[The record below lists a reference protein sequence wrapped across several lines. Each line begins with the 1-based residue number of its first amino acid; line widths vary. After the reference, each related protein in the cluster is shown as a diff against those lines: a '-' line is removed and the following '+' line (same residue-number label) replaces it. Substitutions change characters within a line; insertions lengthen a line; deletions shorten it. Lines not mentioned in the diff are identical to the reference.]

1 MVCMVCGSSLATLK
15 LSTIKRHIRQKH
27 PYSLHW
33 SPREKEVISNSWDA
47 HLGLGA
53 CGKAPAGG
61 GCRRQRRGVR
71 GGPVAPRRRRLA
83 ASRRAGGSRGLGA
96 RRLERRLKES
106 LQNWFRAE
114 CLMDYDPRG
123 NRLVCMACG
132 RALPSLHLDD
142 IRAHVLEMHPSSL
155 GLSGPQRSALLQAW
169 GDQPE
174 ALSELTQSSPDD
186 DLVPQDLTRKS
197 RDSAPAA
204 GGPSSQ
210 DLSPPDVKEEAGWV
224 PERPGPAEQEEEA
237 EEGEGE
243 GERAGI
249 PVRPRRGRDH
259 RRHYQERWRL
269 EYLMELDGCRRGL
282 VCMVCGGALAS
293 LKMSTIKR
301 HIRQRHPGSTSLSG
315 PVKALIAQEWSEKAA
330 HLLALGLPSPESP
343 SDPVAPSA
351 ASASEEGGGA
361 EEAEPEE
368 EWWGDGPPSPGAPS
382 ERPAEEEEDED
393 DGQEPGEL
401 AFPPLPLPPP
411 PPPPPP
417 PPRSREQRRN
427 YQPRWRGEYLM
438 DYDGSR
444 RGLVCMVCGGALAT
458 LKVSTIK
465 RHILQVHPFSM
476 DFTPEERQTILE
488 AYEEAALRCYGHE
501 GFGPPAPAPR
511 DGGAELKPG
520 AELGLPRWP
529 GWAGT
534 GEALPLS
541 LGDVLMCRHSLR
553 CWCALAGGPG
563 ALGAGPAFLE
573 KPKRLSNVHSER
585 SRPRPRAQCCQNG
598 VGRCPKSVL
607 GLRAGRREVRKDAQ
621 AARPGRG
628 PSSMRP
634 RTPASAALSSR
645 FAGCWV
651 QIGILGLS
659 EAPAADWSKAG
670 GGTRA
675 ERRSPVSCASFPAQG
690 TAHPCL

>member
-1 MVCMVCGSSLATLK
+1 MEPGGDHRSRSGGGRGGPGPAVTSARGRRLPPTAASGGTEPEEDDGGQALQLEGGALGSWGNTPLPSSRARGPASSGRKYSDHCEARASRPGKSRIPGRDHRRYYHDHWRLEYLMDFIPSRHGMVCMVCGSSLATLK

-53 CGKAPAGG
+53 GGEAESLGAQGAEEEEEEDEEEEGANLQACPPKGSGKAPAGG

-71 GGPVAPRRRRLA
+71 GGSVAPRRRRLA

-142 IRAHVLEMHPSSL
+142 IRAHVLEVHPSSL

-174 ALSELTQSSPDD
+174 ALSELTQPSPDD

-204 GGPSSQ
+204 GAPSSQ

-224 PERPGPAEQEEEA
+224 PERPGPAEE

-243 GERAGI
+243 GEREGI
-249 PVRPRRGRDH
+249 PNRPRRGRDH

-301 HIRQRHPGSTSLSG
+301 HIRQRHPGSNSLSG

-330 HLLALGLPSPESP
+330 HLLALGLPRPESP
-343 SDPVAPSA
+343 SVPVAPST

-368 EWWGDGPPSPGAPS
+368 EWWGDAPLSPGAPS

-393 DGQEPGEL
+393 DSQEPGGL

-511 DGGAELKPG
+511 DSSADLKPG
-520 AELGLPRWP
+520 
-529 GWAGT
+529 T
-534 GEALPLS
+534 
-541 LGDVLMCRHSLR
+541 VCR
-553 CWCALAGGPG
+553 A
-563 ALGAGPAFLE
+563 
-573 KPKRLSNVHSER
+573 
-585 SRPRPRAQCCQNG
+585 
-598 VGRCPKSVL
+598 
-607 GLRAGRREVRKDAQ
+607 
-621 AARPGRG
+621 
-628 PSSMRP
+628 
-634 RTPASAALSSR
+634 
-645 FAGCWV
+645 
-651 QIGILGLS
+651 
-659 EAPAADWSKAG
+659 
-670 GGTRA
+670 
-675 ERRSPVSCASFPAQG
+675 
-690 TAHPCL
+690 

>member
-1 MVCMVCGSSLATLK
+1 MEPGGDHRSRSSGGRGGPGPAVASARGRRLPPAGSSGSAEPEEDEGGQDLQLEGGALGSWGSAPLPSSRARGPTSSGRKYSDHCEARASRPGKSRIPGRDHRRYYHDHWRLEYLMDFNPARHGMVCMVCGSSLATLK

-53 CGKAPAGG
+53 CGEAEGLGVQGAEEEEEEEEEDEEEGAGVPACPPKGPGKAPAGG
-61 GCRRQRRGVR
+61 GCRRQRRG
-71 GGPVAPRRRRLA
+71 GPVAPRARRLRLS

-142 IRAHVLEMHPSSL
+142 IRAHVLEVHPGSL

-169 GDQPE
+169 GGQPE
-174 ALSELTQSSPDD
+174 ALSELTQSPPGD
-186 DLVPQDLTRKS
+186 VPL
-197 RDSAPAA
+197 
-204 GGPSSQ
+204 
-210 DLSPPDVKEEAGWV
+210 
-224 PERPGPAEQEEEA
+224 
-237 EEGEGE
+237 
-243 GERAGI
+243 
-249 PVRPRRGRDH
+249 
-259 RRHYQERWRL
+259 
-269 EYLMELDGCRRGL
+269 
-282 VCMVCGGALAS
+282 
-293 LKMSTIKR
+293 
-301 HIRQRHPGSTSLSG
+301 
-315 PVKALIAQEWSEKAA
+315 
-330 HLLALGLPSPESP
+330 
-343 SDPVAPSA
+343 
-351 ASASEEGGGA
+351 
-361 EEAEPEE
+361 
-368 EWWGDGPPSPGAPS
+368 SPGAPL
-382 ERPAEEEEDED
+382 ERPAEEEEDEE
-393 DGQEPGEL
+393 DGQDPGGL
-401 AFPPLPLPPP
+401 ALPPP

-511 DGGAELKPG
+511 DGGADLKSG
-520 AELGLPRWP
+520 A
-529 GWAGT
+529 
-534 GEALPLS
+534 
-541 LGDVLMCRHSLR
+541 VCR
-553 CWCALAGGPG
+553 A
-563 ALGAGPAFLE
+563 
-573 KPKRLSNVHSER
+573 
-585 SRPRPRAQCCQNG
+585 
-598 VGRCPKSVL
+598 
-607 GLRAGRREVRKDAQ
+607 
-621 AARPGRG
+621 
-628 PSSMRP
+628 
-634 RTPASAALSSR
+634 
-645 FAGCWV
+645 
-651 QIGILGLS
+651 
-659 EAPAADWSKAG
+659 
-670 GGTRA
+670 
-675 ERRSPVSCASFPAQG
+675 
-690 TAHPCL
+690 

>member
-1 MVCMVCGSSLATLK
+1 QDLQLEGGALGSWGSAPLPSSRARGPTSSGRKYSDHCEARASRPGKSRIPGRDHRRYYHDHWRLEYLMDFNPARHGMVCMVCGSSLATLK

-53 CGKAPAGG
+53 CGEAEGLGVQGAEEEEEEEEDEEEGASVPACPPKGPGKAPAGG
-61 GCRRQRRGVR
+61 GCRRQRRG
-71 GGPVAPRRRRLA
+71 GPVAPRARRLRLS

-142 IRAHVLEMHPSSL
+142 IRAHVLEVHPGSL

-169 GDQPE
+169 GGQPE
-174 ALSELTQSSPDD
+174 ALSELTQSPPGD
-186 DLVPQDLTRKS
+186 DLAPQDLTGKS
-197 RDSAPAA
+197 RDSASAA
-204 GGPSSQ
+204 GAPTSQ
-210 DLSPPDVKEEAGWV
+210 DLSPPDVKEEAGW
-224 PERPGPAEQEEEA
+224 P
-237 EEGEGE
+237 
-243 GERAGI
+243 
-249 PVRPRRGRDH
+249 D
-259 RRHYQERWRL
+259 
-269 EYLMELDGCRRGL
+269 
-282 VCMVCGGALAS
+282 
-293 LKMSTIKR
+293 T
-301 HIRQRHPGSTSLSG
+301 
-315 PVKALIAQEWSEKAA
+315 AA
-330 HLLALGLPSPESP
+330 
-343 SDPVAPSA
+343 V
-351 ASASEEGGGA
+351 SEEGGGD
-361 EEAEPEE
+361 EEEEPEE
-368 EWWGDGPPSPGAPS
+368 EEEWGDVPLSPGAPL
-382 ERPAEEEEDED
+382 ERPAEEEEDEE
-393 DGQEPGEL
+393 DGQEPGGL
-401 AFPPLPLPPP
+401 VLPPP

-511 DGGAELKPG
+511 DGGADLKSG
-520 AELGLPRWP
+520 A
-529 GWAGT
+529 
-534 GEALPLS
+534 
-541 LGDVLMCRHSLR
+541 VCR
-553 CWCALAGGPG
+553 A
-563 ALGAGPAFLE
+563 
-573 KPKRLSNVHSER
+573 
-585 SRPRPRAQCCQNG
+585 
-598 VGRCPKSVL
+598 
-607 GLRAGRREVRKDAQ
+607 
-621 AARPGRG
+621 
-628 PSSMRP
+628 
-634 RTPASAALSSR
+634 
-645 FAGCWV
+645 
-651 QIGILGLS
+651 
-659 EAPAADWSKAG
+659 
-670 GGTRA
+670 
-675 ERRSPVSCASFPAQG
+675 
-690 TAHPCL
+690 

>member
-1 MVCMVCGSSLATLK
+1 MEPGGDHRSRAVAAGGAPALSVLGTGRRLPPAAASGGAEPEEDDGGQAPQLEGGALGSWGTTPLPSSRARGPASSGRKYSDHCEARASRPGKSRIPGRDHRRYYHDHWRLEYLMDFIPSRHGMVCMVCGSSLATLK

-33 SPREKEVISNSWDA
+33 SPREKEVISSSWDA

-53 CGKAPAGG
+53 CGEAESLGAQGAEEEEEEDEEEEEGANLQACPPKGPGKTPAGG
-61 GCRRQRRGVR
+61 GCRRPRRGVR
-71 GGPVAPRRRRLA
+71 GGPVAPRRRRLS

-142 IRAHVLEMHPSSL
+142 IRAHVLEVHPSSL

-169 GDQPE
+169 GDQTE

-204 GGPSSQ
+204 GAPSSQ

-224 PERPGPAEQEEEA
+224 PERPGLAEQEEEA

-351 ASASEEGGGA
+351 ASVSEEGGGA

-368 EWWGDGPPSPGAPS
+368 EWWGEPVKGLGIWQGRVGRATRRCLRGLHRSGRPKKRRMKMTVRRLGGWPSRLCHCPAARRAAPP
-382 ERPAEEEEDED
+382 
-393 DGQEPGEL
+393 
-401 AFPPLPLPPP
+401 
-411 PPPPPP
+411 
-417 PPRSREQRRN
+417 EQRRN

-511 DGGAELKPG
+511 DSSADLKPG
-520 AELGLPRWP
+520 A
-529 GWAGT
+529 
-534 GEALPLS
+534 
-541 LGDVLMCRHSLR
+541 VCR
-553 CWCALAGGPG
+553 A
-563 ALGAGPAFLE
+563 
-573 KPKRLSNVHSER
+573 
-585 SRPRPRAQCCQNG
+585 
-598 VGRCPKSVL
+598 
-607 GLRAGRREVRKDAQ
+607 
-621 AARPGRG
+621 
-628 PSSMRP
+628 
-634 RTPASAALSSR
+634 
-645 FAGCWV
+645 
-651 QIGILGLS
+651 
-659 EAPAADWSKAG
+659 
-670 GGTRA
+670 
-675 ERRSPVSCASFPAQG
+675 
-690 TAHPCL
+690 

>member
-1 MVCMVCGSSLATLK
+1 MEPGGDHRSRSGGGRGGPGPAVSSARGRRLPPAAASGGAEPEEDDGGQALQLEGGALGSWGSTPLPSSRARGPASSGRKYSDHCEARASRPGKSRIPGRDHRRYYHDHWRLEYLMDFIPSRHGMVCMVCGSSLATLK

-33 SPREKEVISNSWDA
+33 STREKEVISNSWDA

-53 CGKAPAGG
+53 CGEAESLGAQGAEEEEEDEEEEEGANLQACPPKGPGKAPAGG
-61 GCRRQRRGVR
+61 GCRRQRRGTR
-71 GGPVAPRRRRLA
+71 GGPVAPRRRRLV

-142 IRAHVLEMHPSSL
+142 IRAHVLEVHPSSL

-174 ALSELTQSSPDD
+174 ALSELSQSSPDD

-204 GGPSSQ
+204 GAPSSQ

-243 GERAGI
+243 GQRAGI
-249 PVRPRRGRDH
+249 SVRPRRGRDH

-343 SDPVAPSA
+343 SDPVAPST

-368 EWWGDGPPSPGAPS
+368 EWWGDTPLSPGAPS

-393 DGQEPGEL
+393 DGQEPGGL

-511 DGGAELKPG
+511 DGGADLKPG
-520 AELGLPRWP
+520 A
-529 GWAGT
+529 
-534 GEALPLS
+534 
-541 LGDVLMCRHSLR
+541 VCR
-553 CWCALAGGPG
+553 A
-563 ALGAGPAFLE
+563 
-573 KPKRLSNVHSER
+573 
-585 SRPRPRAQCCQNG
+585 
-598 VGRCPKSVL
+598 
-607 GLRAGRREVRKDAQ
+607 
-621 AARPGRG
+621 
-628 PSSMRP
+628 
-634 RTPASAALSSR
+634 
-645 FAGCWV
+645 
-651 QIGILGLS
+651 
-659 EAPAADWSKAG
+659 
-670 GGTRA
+670 
-675 ERRSPVSCASFPAQG
+675 
-690 TAHPCL
+690 

>member
-1 MVCMVCGSSLATLK
+1 MEPGGDHRSRSGGGRGGPGPAVASARGRRLPPTGSSGGAEPEEDDGGQDLQLEGGTLGSWGSTPLPSSRARGPASSGRKYSDHCEARASRPGKSRIPGRDHRRYYHDHWRLEYLMDFNPARHGMVCMVCGSSLATLK

-53 CGKAPAGG
+53 CGEAEGLGAQGAEEEEEEEDEEEEEGASLQACPPKGSGKASAGG
-61 GCRRQRRGVR
+61 GSRRRRRVQ
-71 GGPVAPRRRRLA
+71 GGPVASPRRCLS
-83 ASRRAGGSRGLGA
+83 ASRRAGGSRGLGSQ
-96 RRLERRLKES
+96 RLERRLKES
-106 LQNWFRAE
+106 LQSWFRAE

-132 RALPSLHLDD
+132 RTLPSLHLDD
-142 IRAHVLEMHPSSL
+142 IRAHVLEVHPSSL

-169 GDQPE
+169 GGQPG
-174 ALSELTQSSPDD
+174 ALSELTQPPPDE

-204 GGPSSQ
+204 GAPSSQ
-210 DLSPPDVKEEAGWV
+210 DLSPPDVKEEAGRV
-224 PERPGPAEQEEEA
+224 PERPGPT
-237 EEGEGE
+237 EEGESE
-243 GERAGI
+243 GEAEREGV
-249 PVRPRRGRDH
+249 PGQSLRGGDH
-259 RRHYQERWRL
+259 RPHYQERWRL
-269 EYLMELDGCRRGL
+269 EYLMELDGGGRRGL

-301 HIRQRHPGSTSLSG
+301 HIRQRHPGSTCLTG
-315 PVKALIAQEWSEKAA
+315 PVKEWSEKAA
-330 HLLALGLPSPESP
+330 HLLALGLPCSESP
-343 SDPVAPSA
+343 PGSTGPS
-351 ASASEEGGGA
+351 EV
-361 EEAEPEE
+361 PL
-368 EWWGDGPPSPGAPS
+368 SPGAAL
-382 ERPAEEEEDED
+382 ERPAEEEEDEE
-393 DGQEPGEL
+393 DGPEPGGL

-501 GFGPPAPAPR
+501 GFGPPAPAQR
-511 DGGAELKPG
+511 DGGTDLKPG
-520 AELGLPRWP
+520 A
-529 GWAGT
+529 
-534 GEALPLS
+534 
-541 LGDVLMCRHSLR
+541 VCR
-553 CWCALAGGPG
+553 A
-563 ALGAGPAFLE
+563 
-573 KPKRLSNVHSER
+573 
-585 SRPRPRAQCCQNG
+585 
-598 VGRCPKSVL
+598 
-607 GLRAGRREVRKDAQ
+607 
-621 AARPGRG
+621 
-628 PSSMRP
+628 
-634 RTPASAALSSR
+634 
-645 FAGCWV
+645 
-651 QIGILGLS
+651 
-659 EAPAADWSKAG
+659 
-670 GGTRA
+670 
-675 ERRSPVSCASFPAQG
+675 
-690 TAHPCL
+690 

>member
-1 MVCMVCGSSLATLK
+1 MEPSGDHRSRSGSGRGGPGPAAASARGRRLPPAGSSGGAEPEDDDGGQDLQLEGDALGSWGTAPLSSSRARGPASSGRKYSDHCEARASRPGKSRIPGRDHRRYYHDHWRLEYLMDFNPARHGMVCMVCGSSLATLK

-53 CGKAPAGG
+53 CGEAEGLGAQGAEEEEEEDEEEEEEGASLQACPPKGPGKAPAGG
-61 GCRRQRRGVR
+61 GSRRQPR
-71 GGPVAPRRRRLA
+71 GGPVAPRARRKSFSS
-83 ASRRAGGSRGLGA
+83 SRRAGGSRGLGA

-142 IRAHVLEMHPSSL
+142 IRAHVLEVHPSSL

-169 GDQPE
+169 GGQPE
-174 ALSELTQSSPDD
+174 AQSELTQSPPDD

-197 RDSAPAA
+197 RDSASAA
-204 GGPSSQ
+204 GAPSSQ
-210 DLSPPDVKEEAGWV
+210 DLSPPDVKKEEAGWV
-224 PERPGPAEQEEEA
+224 PERPGPAEEEL
-237 EEGEGE
+237 EEGERVGDP
-243 GERAGI
+243 GPA
-249 PVRPRRGRDH
+249 PRGRDH

-269 EYLMELDGCRRGL
+269 EYLMELDGGRRGL

-301 HIRQRHPGSTSLSG
+301 HIRQRHPGSTHLSG

-330 HLLALGLPSPESP
+330 HLLALGLPCPESP
-343 SDPVAPSA
+343 RDPTAPST
-351 ASASEEGGGA
+351 ASASEEGGG
-361 EEAEPEE
+361 EEEEEPE
-368 EWWGDGPPSPGAPS
+368 EWWGEVPLSPGERS
-382 ERPAEEEEDED
+382 ERPAEEEEDDE
-393 DGQEPGEL
+393 DGQEPRGL
-401 AFPPLPLPPP
+401 AFPPLPPP

-501 GFGPPAPAPR
+501 GFGPPAPAAR
-511 DGGAELKPG
+511 DGGADL
-520 AELGLPRWP
+520 
-529 GWAGT
+529 
-534 GEALPLS
+534 
-541 LGDVLMCRHSLR
+541 
-553 CWCALAGGPG
+553 
-563 ALGAGPAFLE
+563 
-573 KPKRLSNVHSER
+573 
-585 SRPRPRAQCCQNG
+585 
-598 VGRCPKSVL
+598 
-607 GLRAGRREVRKDAQ
+607 
-621 AARPGRG
+621 
-628 PSSMRP
+628 
-634 RTPASAALSSR
+634 
-645 FAGCWV
+645 
-651 QIGILGLS
+651 
-659 EAPAADWSKAG
+659 KAG
-670 GGTRA
+670 AVCRA
-675 ERRSPVSCASFPAQG
+675 
-690 TAHPCL
+690 

>member
-1 MVCMVCGSSLATLK
+1 MDFIPSRHGMVCMVCGSSLATLK

-47 HLGLGA
+47 HL
-53 CGKAPAGG
+53 
-61 GCRRQRRGVR
+61 
-71 GGPVAPRRRRLA
+71 
-83 ASRRAGGSRGLGA
+83 GLGA

-142 IRAHVLEMHPSSL
+142 IRAHVLEVHPSSL

-174 ALSELTQSSPDD
+174 ALSELTPPSPDD

-204 GGPSSQ
+204 GAPSSQ

-224 PERPGPAEQEEEA
+224 PERPGPAEEEA

-249 PVRPRRGRDH
+249 PGRPRRGRDH

-301 HIRQRHPGSTSLSG
+301 HIRQRHPGSNSLSG

-330 HLLALGLPSPESP
+330 HLLGLGLPRPESP
-343 SDPVAPSA
+343 SGPVAPST

-368 EWWGDGPPSPGAPS
+368 EWWGDAPLSPGAPS
-382 ERPAEEEEDED
+382 ERPAEEEDED
-393 DGQEPGEL
+393 DSQEPRGL
-401 AFPPLPLPPP
+401 PFPPPPLP

-511 DGGAELKPG
+511 DSGADLKPG
-520 AELGLPRWP
+520 A
-529 GWAGT
+529 
-534 GEALPLS
+534 
-541 LGDVLMCRHSLR
+541 VCR
-553 CWCALAGGPG
+553 A
-563 ALGAGPAFLE
+563 
-573 KPKRLSNVHSER
+573 
-585 SRPRPRAQCCQNG
+585 
-598 VGRCPKSVL
+598 
-607 GLRAGRREVRKDAQ
+607 
-621 AARPGRG
+621 
-628 PSSMRP
+628 
-634 RTPASAALSSR
+634 
-645 FAGCWV
+645 
-651 QIGILGLS
+651 
-659 EAPAADWSKAG
+659 
-670 GGTRA
+670 
-675 ERRSPVSCASFPAQG
+675 
-690 TAHPCL
+690 

>member
-1 MVCMVCGSSLATLK
+1 MEPGALNTLAFIGACEDQFSVVFFVFLGLATFHIMVYPSSHERKALLSPTACGGRGLNHRRSRPLFPASSPGPPPLFRNAGWPGAARSLSSSALRAPLLGLHFRGRRPHPGRLEHVSLFPSSGQALQLEGGALGSWGSTPLPSSRARGPASSGRKYSDHCEARASRPGKSRIPGRDHRRYYHDHWRLEYLMDFIPSRHGMVCMVCGSSLATLK

-53 CGKAPAGG
+53 CGEAESPGAQGAEEEEEEDEEEEEGASLQACPPKGSGKAPAGG
-61 GCRRQRRGVR
+61 GCRRQRRG
-71 GGPVAPRRRRLA
+71 
-83 ASRRAGGSRGLGA
+83 
-96 RRLERRLKES
+96 
-106 LQNWFRAE
+106 
-114 CLMDYDPRG
+114 YDPRG
-123 NRLVCMACG
+123 KGLVCMACG

-224 PERPGPAEQEEEA
+224 PERPGP
-237 EEGEGE
+237 
-243 GERAGI
+243 
-249 PVRPRRGRDH
+249 
-259 RRHYQERWRL
+259 
-269 EYLMELDGCRRGL
+269 
-282 VCMVCGGALAS
+282 
-293 LKMSTIKR
+293 
-301 HIRQRHPGSTSLSG
+301 
-315 PVKALIAQEWSEKAA
+315 
-330 HLLALGLPSPESP
+330 
-343 SDPVAPSA
+343 
-351 ASASEEGGGA
+351 
-361 EEAEPEE
+361 
-368 EWWGDGPPSPGAPS
+368 
-382 ERPAEEEEDED
+382 
-393 DGQEPGEL
+393 GQETVFSIKNG
-401 AFPPLPLPPP
+401 
-411 PPPPPP
+411 
-417 PPRSREQRRN
+417 
-427 YQPRWRGEYLM
+427 QPALQGGILFEGWRGEDLM

-520 AELGLPRWP
+520 A
-529 GWAGT
+529 
-534 GEALPLS
+534 
-541 LGDVLMCRHSLR
+541 VCR
-553 CWCALAGGPG
+553 A
-563 ALGAGPAFLE
+563 
-573 KPKRLSNVHSER
+573 
-585 SRPRPRAQCCQNG
+585 
-598 VGRCPKSVL
+598 
-607 GLRAGRREVRKDAQ
+607 
-621 AARPGRG
+621 
-628 PSSMRP
+628 
-634 RTPASAALSSR
+634 
-645 FAGCWV
+645 
-651 QIGILGLS
+651 
-659 EAPAADWSKAG
+659 
-670 GGTRA
+670 
-675 ERRSPVSCASFPAQG
+675 
-690 TAHPCL
+690 

>member
-1 MVCMVCGSSLATLK
+1 
-15 LSTIKRHIRQKH
+15 
-27 PYSLHW
+27 
-33 SPREKEVISNSWDA
+33 
-47 HLGLGA
+47 
-53 CGKAPAGG
+53 
-61 GCRRQRRGVR
+61 
-71 GGPVAPRRRRLA
+71 
-83 ASRRAGGSRGLGA
+83 
-96 RRLERRLKES
+96 
-106 LQNWFRAE
+106 
-114 CLMDYDPRG
+114 MDYDPRG

-142 IRAHVLEMHPSSL
+142 IRAHVLEVHPSSL

-174 ALSELTQSSPDD
+174 ALSELTPPSPDD

-204 GGPSSQ
+204 GAPSSQ

-224 PERPGPAEQEEEA
+224 PERPGPAEEEEA

-249 PVRPRRGRDH
+249 PGRPRRGRDH

-301 HIRQRHPGSTSLSG
+301 HIRQRHPGSNSLSG

-330 HLLALGLPSPESP
+330 HLLGLGLPRPESP
-343 SDPVAPSA
+343 SGPVAPST

-368 EWWGDGPPSPGAPS
+368 EWWGDAPLSPGAPS
-382 ERPAEEEEDED
+382 ERPAEEEDED
-393 DGQEPGEL
+393 DSQEPRGL
-401 AFPPLPLPPP
+401 PFPPPPPLP

-511 DGGAELKPG
+511 DSGADLKPG
-520 AELGLPRWP
+520 A
-529 GWAGT
+529 
-534 GEALPLS
+534 
-541 LGDVLMCRHSLR
+541 VCR
-553 CWCALAGGPG
+553 A
-563 ALGAGPAFLE
+563 
-573 KPKRLSNVHSER
+573 
-585 SRPRPRAQCCQNG
+585 
-598 VGRCPKSVL
+598 
-607 GLRAGRREVRKDAQ
+607 
-621 AARPGRG
+621 
-628 PSSMRP
+628 
-634 RTPASAALSSR
+634 
-645 FAGCWV
+645 
-651 QIGILGLS
+651 
-659 EAPAADWSKAG
+659 
-670 GGTRA
+670 
-675 ERRSPVSCASFPAQG
+675 
-690 TAHPCL
+690 

>member
-1 MVCMVCGSSLATLK
+1 MEPGGDHRSRSGGGRGGPGPAVSSARGRRLPPAAASGGAEPEEDDGAGDERRAVGGATWRAQSAAARPAGRPSPVPGSARRAGADPGSLKGPAAPVFGGHQRHGGRGAGTCGPRAFSDSQVVFLFKGRPAPRSLSGAFPRVTRD
-15 LSTIKRHIRQKH
+15 SADVGT
-27 PYSLHW
+27 
-33 SPREKEVISNSWDA
+33 REKEVISNSWDA

-53 CGKAPAGG
+53 CGEAESLGAQGAEEEEEDEEEEEGANLQACPPKGPGKAPAGG
-61 GCRRQRRGVR
+61 GCRRQRRGTR

-83 ASRRAGGSRGLGA
+83 ASRRAGGSRGVGA

-142 IRAHVLEMHPSSL
+142 IRAHVLEVHPSSL

-174 ALSELTQSSPDD
+174 ALSELSQSSPDD

-204 GGPSSQ
+204 GAPSSQ

-243 GERAGI
+243 GQRAGI
-249 PVRPRRGRDH
+249 SVRPRRGRDH

-343 SDPVAPSA
+343 SDPVAPST

-368 EWWGDGPPSPGAPS
+368 EWWGDAPLSPGAPS

-393 DGQEPGEL
+393 DGQEPGGL

-501 GFGPPAPAPR
+501 GFGPPAPATR
-511 DGGAELKPG
+511 DGGADLKPG
-520 AELGLPRWP
+520 A
-529 GWAGT
+529 
-534 GEALPLS
+534 
-541 LGDVLMCRHSLR
+541 VCR
-553 CWCALAGGPG
+553 A
-563 ALGAGPAFLE
+563 
-573 KPKRLSNVHSER
+573 
-585 SRPRPRAQCCQNG
+585 
-598 VGRCPKSVL
+598 
-607 GLRAGRREVRKDAQ
+607 
-621 AARPGRG
+621 
-628 PSSMRP
+628 
-634 RTPASAALSSR
+634 
-645 FAGCWV
+645 
-651 QIGILGLS
+651 
-659 EAPAADWSKAG
+659 
-670 GGTRA
+670 
-675 ERRSPVSCASFPAQG
+675 
-690 TAHPCL
+690 